1 MSHNQGMHCIRY
13 VRTYRSSHPEVFCKK
28 GALKNFAKFKRKHL
42 CQSLFKNILKFLRT
56 PYFIEHLRWLLLH
69 LNTMAQ
75 KRKQLQEQLEES
87 SQFYLFFVEALATL
101 LIHKINLRFVKS
113 DLGYIKYALNHG
125 NKIRTYYSS
134 ML

>member
-1 MSHNQGMHCIRY
+1 M
-13 VRTYRSSHPEVFCKK
+13 
-28 GALKNFAKFKRKHL
+28 FAKFKRKHMY
-42 CQSLFKNILKFLRT
+42 QSLFKNIFKFLRT

-69 LNTMAQ
+69 LSTTAQ

-87 SQFYLFFVEALATL
+87 SQFYLLFVEALTTL

>member
-1 MSHNQGMHCIRY
+1 MSHNQGMHYIRY

-28 GALKNFAKFKRKHL
+28 GVLKNFAKFKRKRL
-42 CQSLFKNILKFLRT
+42 CQGLFKNIFKFLRT
-56 PYFIEHLRWLLLH
+56 PYFIEHLWWLLLH

-87 SQFYLFFVEALATL
+87 SQFYLVFVEALTTL

-113 DLGYIKYALNHG
+113 ELGYIKYALNHR